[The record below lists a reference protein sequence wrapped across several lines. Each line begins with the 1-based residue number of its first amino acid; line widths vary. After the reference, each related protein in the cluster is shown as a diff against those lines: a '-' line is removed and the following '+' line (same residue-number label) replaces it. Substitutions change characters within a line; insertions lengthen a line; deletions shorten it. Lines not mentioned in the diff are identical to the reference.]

1 MSWQYKC
8 LFFSLG
14 LFFASGME
22 AARADEGFLCEGGRI
37 VYVTFGEL
45 DKMKLTDAC
54 IAGYFGL
61 KVAPATA
68 AAAPAAALK
77 TLESPAKIAPI
88 ALRALQDP
96 DLAHKA
102 GASRIRLVAIR
113 REPPK
118 AAEGTDFRNVQV
130 LNAASQSQAVFV
142 HAR

>member
-8 LFFSLG
+8 LFFCLG
-14 LFFASGME
+14 LFLASGMD

-45 DKMKLTDAC
+45 EKMKLTDAC

-68 AAAPAAALK
+68 AGFK
-77 TLESPAKIAPI
+77 TWENPAKIAPI
-88 ALRALQDP
+88 ALRSLQDP

-102 GASRIRLVAIR
+102 GASRIRLAAVR